1 MADGGRTDDG
11 EQLAVA
17 VDGWQWTVVSCQ
29 LPVDGGR
36 GRLQVAW
43 QRCARRA
50 HARRYVPISHA
61 SASAFISVYQQFHFR
76 SVRRAAAP
84 LREKFRRFVSSCRL
98 RNLVPATVHRPPT
111 TVHWRPRPLPRKGR
125 HPRGRPLTAP
135 RSPRFD
141 PGSQRIS
148 VNQWF
153 LSPPARPRRAH
164 ARRYRPPVPL
174 PFRPSRRCAVARD
187 SPPV

>member
-17 VDGWQWTVVSCQ
+17 VDGGQ
-29 LPVDGGR
+29 LPVTGGR
-36 GRLQVAW
+36 RTWPVAGGMAAMRSTRSRASLRPNLPRL
-43 QRCARRA
+43 R
-50 HARRYVPISHA
+50 
-61 SASAFISVYQQFHFR
+61 ISVYQRLSAVPLPFR
-76 SVRRAAAP
+76 TSRRCAVARDSPPVRV
-84 LREKFRRFVSSCRL
+84 LLSSSQSGSGRRS
-98 RNLVPATVHRPPT
+98 PT
-111 TVHWRPRPLPRKGR
+111 TDNRPLAP
-125 HPRGRPLTAP
+125 PPASLTP
-135 RSPRFD
+135 QSSPRFD